1 MYAIYGGKISLLT
14 LLGQSL
20 LGKSGRDAGES
31 CEHTGQ
37 EQIGGTLYLFRRN
50 LVVEPLPLHRNYGR
64 PRQEKGAVTQREE
77 ADRPDSRRSQ
87 TRHFRAVWQA
97 SHHLQRMETRKSCLC
112 RR

>member
-50 LVVEPLPLHRNYGR
+50 LVVEPCHCTEIMDDLVRRREQLRKEKKQIDIGSKPRIKGR
-64 PRQEKGAVTQREE
+64 KVAV
-77 ADRPDSRRSQ
+77 SR
-87 TRHFRAVWQA
+87 
-97 SHHLQRMETRKSCLC
+97 
-112 RR
+112 